1 MHHSD
6 ILFKQ
11 YPSDILGIHL
21 YDSVSEELKNSE
33 YNCLEIGVFNG
44 AGTALLGNN
53 FPNKTIYAVD
63 PFIEDGNT
71 DWITRVGFGNNLNIQ
86 KENFYN
92 NVKHLSNIVPFEESS
107 DSFSKKL
114 KPSLIKQMNVGWV
127 IIDGDHSYE
136 AVSIDYNLALK
147 LIDSKPNSGIVFD
160 DVNLP
165 GVDQAFNEF
174 KQKYNS
180 IIKNIEH
187 YSNVNMIIIKF

>member
-1 MHHSD
+1 MHHS
-6 ILFKQ
+6 
-11 YPSDILGIHL
+11 
-21 YDSVSEELKNSE
+21 
-33 YNCLEIGVFNG
+33 
-44 AGTALLGNN
+44 
-53 FPNKTIYAVD
+53 
-63 PFIEDGNT
+63 
-71 DWITRVGFGNNLNIQ
+71 
-86 KENFYN
+86 
-92 NVKHLSNIVPFEESS
+92 
-107 DSFSKKL
+107 
-114 KPSLIKQMNVGWV
+114 
-127 IIDGDHSYE
+127 DHSYE